1 MNPVADA
8 QCPYRTPG
16 YRTEILD
23 DEIILFNP
31 ESRAIFHSN
40 SSGALIWALCDGRR
54 TVADIIR
61 LVSESYPE
69 AADQIPGDVREAL
82 AIFAQHGAIQWG

>member
-1 MNPVADA
+1 MNTIRNARRPS
-8 QCPYRTPG
+8 RTPG

-23 DEIILFNP
+23 GEIILFNP

-40 SSGALIWALCDGRR
+40 SSGALIWELCDGQR

-61 LVSESYPE
+61 MLSDSYPE
-69 AADQIPGDVREAL
+69 AEAQIPGDVREAL
-82 AIFAQHGAIQWG
+82 AAFARHGAIQWH

>member
-1 MNPVADA
+1 
-8 QCPYRTPG
+8 
-16 YRTEILD
+16 LD

-40 SSGALIWALCDGRR
+40 SAGALIWALCDGQR

-61 LVSESYPE
+61 LVSDSYPE
-69 AADQIPGDVREAL
+69 AADQIPDDVREAL
-82 AIFAQHGAIQWG
+82 AVFAQHGAIQWG